1 MADVYAIKIPISNE
15 PWVRDR
21 LGVVFDLAH
30 DLYNDSVALV
40 LKRIEEL
47 KSIPEYSNAMKRV
60 AEIYK
65 ELEDKDIDKDRKKEL
80 ETEKKSCYA
89 IVNKCRK
96 DKGLYTDGQ
105 KIQTSIVA
113 RIKCS
118 NKKYAGICS
127 PFYGSISADLAKS
140 IEDYFYDDG
149 KKIYFKSRRKG
160 TTVSKLAGGR
170 ARSEKNNK
178 FDGVVFNFDVKRNIY
193 TVMIKH
199 GVGKKDYITV
209 PLHISIQDTYI
220 WANLAKAFD
229 IPFVPK
235 TKNEIVQFN
244 KEVVNICNKKGYKCL
259 TFPKVGPCGI
269 VYENIRGI
277 PRYYMTMCIYG
288 KPFKKFGLNSISDAR
303 TNVCGIDIGTQ
314 TVALSFRN
322 KEGYVFRTD
331 LFELVEDIDNDYL
344 NRMAD
349 VNRKMERSRRINNPD
364 NFNEDGTIKRGRLD
378 WINSNNYQKLKV
390 KNATMGRNITEAVKK
405 SHSELIKYIFNLAH
419 NVVIEDMDFTGLAK
433 RAKNTTYRTV
443 EVDGK
448 EVQRANR
455 KSRFGKSIQKKSPAT
470 FVDMLKLAA
479 NEVGTEV
486 LFADRFGT
494 KASQYNHQTNE
505 YMKKGLSTRWNL
517 DLYYMGEEVKIQ
529 RDLYSAF
536 LLAALNPDKSI
547 NQKVCEVGFDSFV
560 EEHNRCLEEIKG
572 TESQA
577 LKNILKK

>member
-1 MADVYAIKIPISNE
+1 MADVYTIKIPISNE
-15 PWVRDR
+15 AWVRDK

-30 DLYNDSVALV
+30 DLYNDSVAEV

-60 AEIYK
+60 AEICK
-65 ELEDKDIDKDRKKEL
+65 ELEDKNIDKDKKKEL
-80 ETEKKSCYA
+80 EVEKKSCYA
-89 IVNKCRK
+89 VVNEYRK
-96 DKGLYTDGQ
+96 DKGLSSSSQ
-105 KIQTSIVA
+105 VIQTNIVVP
-113 RIKCS
+113 IKQS
-118 NKKYAGICS
+118 KQKYKGICS
-127 PFYGSISADLAKS
+127 PFYSSISEDLAKS
-140 IEDYFYDDG
+140 IEKYFYG
-149 KKIYFKSRRKG
+149 NGEKIHFKSRKKG
-160 TTVSKLAGGR
+160 QTVSKLSGSR
-170 ARSEKNNK
+170 ARGKSNI
-178 FDGVVFNFDVKRNIY
+178 FAGVFFKFDVKRNIY
-193 TVMIKH
+193 CAEITYN
-199 GVGKKDYITV
+199 GKPIIV

-235 TKNEIVQFN
+235 TKNEIIQFN
-244 KEVVNICNKKGYKCL
+244 SEVVNYCNKNGFKFL
-259 TFPKVGPCGI
+259 TFPKVGQCGI

-277 PRYYMTMCIYG
+277 PRYYMTMCIDG
-288 KPFKKFGLNSISDAR
+288 KPFKKFGLNAISDAR

-331 LFELVEDIDNDYL
+331 LFELVEDIDNEYL

-378 WINSNNYQKLKV
+378 WIDSNNYQQLKI

-419 NVVIEDMDFTGLAK
+419 NVVIEDMNFSGLAK
-433 RAKNTTYRTV
+433 RAKETTYRTV
-443 EVDGK
+443 EVEGK

-470 FVDMLKLAA
+470 FVNMLKLAA

-505 YMKKGLSTRWNL
+505 YMKKGLSSRWNL

>member
-1 MADVYAIKIPISNE
+1 MADVYTIKIPISNE
-15 PWVRDR
+15 PWVRDK

-30 DLYNDSVALV
+30 DLYNDSVAEV
-40 LKRIEEL
+40 LRRIEEL
-47 KSIPEYSNAMKRV
+47 KAIPEYSNAIKRIV
-60 AEIYK
+60 EIYK

-80 ETEKKSCYA
+80 ESEKKSCYT
-89 IVNKCRK
+89 IVNEYRK
-96 DKGLYTDGQ
+96 NKTLFGDGKKLQ
-105 KIQTSIVA
+105 ALVVKVKDS
-113 RIKCS
+113 K
-118 NKKYAGICS
+118 NKYNGICS
-127 PFYGSISADLAKS
+127 PFYGSISNDLAKS
-140 IEDYFYDDG
+140 VEKYFYG
-149 KKIYFKSRRKG
+149 NGERIHFKSRKKG
-160 TTVSKLAGGR
+160 QTVSKLDGSR
-170 ARSEKNNK
+170 VRSTAENK
-178 FDGVVFNFDVKRNIY
+178 FCGVFFNFDVNRNIY
-193 TVMIKH
+193 TVIIKH
-199 GVGKKDYITV
+199 GPGRRDFITV

-244 KEVVNICNKKGYKCL
+244 TEVVNICNKNGYNYL
-259 TFPKVGPCGI
+259 TFPKVGKCGI
-269 VYENIRGI
+269 VFENIRGV
-277 PRYYMTMCIYG
+277 PRYYMTLCIDG
-288 KPFKKFGLNSISDAR
+288 EPFKKFGLNSISDAR

-331 LFELVEDIDNDYL
+331 LFELVEDIDNEYL

-378 WINSNNYQKLKV
+378 WVNSNNYQRLKV

-419 NVVIEDMDFTGLAK
+419 NVVIEDMNFSGLAK
-433 RAKNTTYRTV
+433 RAKETTYRTV
-443 EVDGK
+443 EIDGK

-470 FVDMLKLAA
+470 FVNMLKLAA

-486 LFADRFGT
+486 LFADKFGT

-505 YMKKGLSTRWNL
+505 YMKKGLSARWNL

-547 NQKVCEVGFDSFV
+547 NQKICEVGFDSFV
-560 EEHNRCLEEIKG
+560 EEHNRCLEEIRG